1 MSESSKMPSFQNYVF
16 SSSIGLGVK
25 LDENKLLL
33 YFYDE
38 NKNIVLKSE
47 KINERILFSSNGN
60 VTYNMLNGEKVNLY
74 PC

>member
-1 MSESSKMPSFQNYVF
+1 MLSFQNYVF

-47 KINERILFSSNGN
+47 KN
-60 VTYNMLNGEKVNLY
+60 K
-74 PC
+74 

>member
-1 MSESSKMPSFQNYVF
+1 MLSFQNYVF

-60 VTYNMLNGEKVNLY
+60 VTYIMLNGEKVNLY

>member
-1 MSESSKMPSFQNYVF
+1 MSESSKMLSFQNYVF

-60 VTYNMLNGEKVNLY
+60 VTYIMLNGEKVNLY
-74 PC
+74 LC

>member
-1 MSESSKMPSFQNYVF
+1 MSESSKMLSFQNYVF

-60 VTYNMLNGEKVNLY
+60 VTYIMLNGEKVNLY

>member
-1 MSESSKMPSFQNYVF
+1 
-16 SSSIGLGVK
+16 VK

-60 VTYNMLNGEKVNLY
+60 VTYIMLNGEKVNLY